1 MDEKEFLKEKFKS
14 AISSAVKAIS
24 ENYEIEIKFGNDFSS
39 QKNTL
44 NLPEINNIENI
55 EDCINLR
62 GSADSEAL
70 KIKYT
75 DKKIYHA
82 NEPDG
87 SISKTLYAIAEKI
100 RCEKMGSERL
110 KGVEKNITNYYQN
123 KIKNRNLD
131 EMKSEIDVPI
141 TEAFEIYL
149 RNHFFK
155 LKQSNETKKILSH
168 WGNLFDKDLSKKLSN
183 LDNCIENQVKY
194 SQLIAHL
201 IDSLNFEESSSKET
215 EKQENS
221 KDNSS
226 SSDKNKDESE
236 TSKKE
241 EDMSGESE
249 LNMMESSLE
258 TASEN
263 NDSDQKDAK
272 EIVGDPNPVSQNQK
286 VLLKEKYKIFTNKF
300 DEINY
305 AEDLESDNEIIRLR
319 KSLDQ
324 QLTNLQSLVA
334 KLANKLQRQL
344 LAKQNRSWEFDL
356 EEGMLDSS
364 KLSKIIID
372 PFHSLSY
379 KREKEIQFKDT
390 IVTLLIDNSGS
401 MRGRPISVAAIC
413 ADILSRTLERCSVK
427 VEVLGFTTKNWKG
440 GKSREKWNLKNKPKN
455 PGRLNDLRHIIYKSA
470 DKPWRLTKK
479 NLGLMLKEGLLKENI
494 DGEALMWAFKRLA
507 IRKEERKILM
517 VISDGAPVDDS
528 TLSVNS
534 GNYLEKHLK
543 QTVKWIEENSNIE
556 ILAVGIGHDVTRYY
570 KRAIKI
576 ADVQELGDVMINQL
590 TKLFI
595 EKKIKLCTNFIFTI

>member
-75 DKKIYHA
+75 DKKIYHS

-440 GKSREKWNLKNKPKN
+440 GKSREKWNLKINQ
-455 PGRLNDLRHIIYKSA
+455 
-470 DKPWRLTKK
+470 
-479 NLGLMLKEGLLKENI
+479 
-494 DGEALMWAFKRLA
+494 
-507 IRKEERKILM
+507 KILE
-517 VISDGAPVDDS
+517 D
-528 TLSVNS
+528 
-534 GNYLEKHLK
+534 
-543 QTVKWIEENSNIE
+543 
-556 ILAVGIGHDVTRYY
+556 
-570 KRAIKI
+570 
-576 ADVQELGDVMINQL
+576 
-590 TKLFI
+590 
-595 EKKIKLCTNFIFTI
+595 